1 MKTELN
7 NILQKELY
15 TDQVR
20 FIPRVQSGFHE
31 ENNPIN
37 HIKSLLKQVK
47 ATKNLPNHTDSKQK
61 KHFTSQQPF
70 MIKKISGKQKQSK
83 TFLT

>member
-15 TDQVR
+15 TDQVG
-20 FIPRVQSGFHE
+20 FIPRVQSWFHE
-31 ENNPIN
+31 ENNIN

-47 ATKNLPNHTDSKQK
+47 GTKNLPNHTDSKQK

-70 MIKKISGKQKQSK
+70 MIKKKSQENKNRAKFS
-83 TFLT
+83 